1 MTRLLSLV
9 IALAA
14 LSPLAAL
21 GQQDYTERGLSVYAP
36 KPVKP
41 MRGGPAVAAAQAPAA
56 RAPAA
61 TPAAPAP
68 PPGPQAQAIQQ
79 KAKAML
85 EEGLPRRL
93 TVRNSNTGEQATV
106 VYWVGGEYDSWEL
119 ARISHLLRDH
129 HQNDTVAIDWRLADL
144 LWVIGRLTGADSVVV
159 HSGYR
164 SEKTNTWLAST
175 QAGVAPDSLHKTGK
189 ALDVSLPGV
198 SPRTVAGLAA
208 ALSWG
213 GVGFYGDQGHV
224 HLDVGAVRNWGS

>member
-1 MTRLLSLV
+1 MRASILC
-9 IALAA
+9 LAA
-14 LSPLAAL
+14 AAALLAAPAAL
-21 GQQDYTERGLSVYAP
+21 GQQDYTAQGLSVYAP

-41 MRGGPAVAAAQAPAA
+41 VRGGGTAVAAAP
-56 RAPAA
+56 PSAA
-61 TPAAPAP
+61 TVSPPP

-79 KAKAML
+79 KARAML

-93 TVRNSNTGEQATV
+93 TVRNSSTGEQASV
-106 VYWVGGEYDSWEL
+106 VYWVGGQYDSWEL
-119 ARISHLLRDH
+119 ARISQLLRDH
-129 HQNDTVAIDWRLADL
+129 HQNDTIAIDWRLADL
-144 LWVIGRLTGADSVVV
+144 LWLVARLSGAESVDV

-164 SEKTNTWLAST
+164 SEKTNTWLASM

-198 SPRTVAGLAA
+198 SPRTVAALAA

-224 HLDVGAVRNWGS
+224 HLDVGAVRTWGP

>member
-1 MTRLLSLV
+1 MRAS
-9 IALAA
+9 ISCLAA
-14 LSPLAAL
+14 VAALLASPAAL
-21 GQQDYTERGLSVYAP
+21 GQQDYTERGMSVYAP
-36 KPVKP
+36 KPVTP
-41 MRGGPAVAAAQAPAA
+41 MRGGGTAVAAAPAPATTAPAA
-56 RAPAA
+56 PLPA
-61 TPAAPAP
+61 
-68 PPGPQAQAIQQ
+68 GPQAQAIQQ
-79 KAKAML
+79 KARAML
-85 EEGLPRRL
+85 DDGLPRRL
-93 TVRNSNTGEQATV
+93 TVRNSSTGEQATI
-106 VYWVGGEYDSWEL
+106 VYWVGGEYDHWEL

-144 LWVIGRLTGADSVVV
+144 LWVVGRLAGAESVVV

-198 SPRTVAGLAA
+198 SPRTVAALAA

-224 HLDVGAVRNWGS
+224 HLDVGAARTWGP

>member
-1 MTRLLSLV
+1 MRAS
-9 IALAA
+9 ISCLAA
-14 LSPLAAL
+14 VAALLVSPVAL

-36 KPVKP
+36 KPVTP
-41 MRGGPAVAAAQAPAA
+41 MRGGGTTVA
-56 RAPAA
+56 
-61 TPAAPAP
+61 AAPAP
-68 PPGPQAQAIQQ
+68 ATAPAAPLPSGPQAQAIQQ
-79 KAKAML
+79 KARAML
-85 EEGLPRRL
+85 DDGLPRRL
-93 TVRNSNTGEQATV
+93 TVRNSSTGEQATI
-106 VYWVGGEYDSWEL
+106 VYWVGGEYDPWEL

-144 LWVIGRLTGADSVVV
+144 LWVVGRLSGAESVVV

-175 QAGVAPDSLHKTGK
+175 QAGVAPNSLHKTGK

-198 SPRTVAGLAA
+198 SPRTVAALAA

-224 HLDVGAVRNWGS
+224 HLDVGAARTWGP

>member
-1 MTRLLSLV
+1 MRASILRLAVALALLSP
-9 IALAA
+9 I
-14 LSPLAAL
+14 AAL
-21 GQQDYTERGLSVYAP
+21 GQQDYTAQGLSVYAP

-41 MRGGPAVAAAQAPAA
+41 MRGGTAVAAASAPAA
-56 RAPAA
+56 AVA
-61 TPAAPAP
+61 AAPAP
-68 PPGPQAQAIQQ
+68 PPGPQAQAIQH

-93 TVRNSNTGEQATV
+93 TVRNSSTGEQASV
-106 VYWVGGEYDSWEL
+106 VYWVGGQYDSWEL

-144 LWVIGRLTGADSVVV
+144 LWVIGRLSGAQSVEV

-164 SEKTNTWLAST
+164 SERTNTWLAST

-198 SPRTVAGLAA
+198 SPRSVAALAA

-224 HLDVGAVRNWGS
+224 HLDVGAVRTW

>member
-1 MTRLLSLV
+1 MRASILGLA
-9 IALAA
+9 ALAA
-14 LSPLAAL
+14 LLAPAAAL

-41 MRGGPAVAAAQAPAA
+41 VRGGGAPVASTGVAAAPAA
-56 RAPAA
+56 NLP
-61 TPAAPAP
+61 PPP

-79 KAKAML
+79 RAKAML

-93 TVRNSNTGEQATV
+93 TVRNSSTGEQATV
-106 VYWVGGEYDSWEL
+106 VYWVGGAYDHWEL
-119 ARISHLLRDH
+119 ARISQLLRDH

-144 LWVIGRLTGADSVVV
+144 LWLVARMSGAESVDV

-164 SEKTNTWLAST
+164 SEKTNTWLASM

-198 SPRTVAGLAA
+198 SPRTVAALAA
-208 ALSWG
+208 ALAWG

-224 HLDVGAVRNWGS
+224 HLDVGAVRTWGP